1 MFWKSAK
8 VKKKKKSQ
16 QEYNQTINLINYKYI
31 KVHIFF
37 LNSFIHVYKMILLD
51 RMFYL

>member
-8 VKKKKKSQ
+8 VKKKKSQ

-37 LNSFIHVYKMILLD
+37 FKFIYSCIQNGIIG
-51 RMFYL
+51 